1 MSFEGPVG
9 SSHRGGVIGARTVW
23 PPTRI
28 SALNGAW
35 AAHQLLQE
43 NTTEPGRS
51 ALTGV
56 TTPFPVIRCGL
67 PFWSSTMT
75 ATEPSKWQG
84 LAAERTTMMA
94 VFPVAPCALARATT
108 SPPAHAASGK
118 VDAEVGVTASGDGDG
133 TGSVGSAAGL
143 EIAGDAGE
151 VRRAVADGV
160 AGGVAAVLPPQLLRT
175 AAIRAAATN
184 ASSAVLP
191 LTVRA
196 ATAASRDSS
205 GRRRRRQ
212 HSAIPLGCPWAAP
225 R

>member
-84 LAAERTTMMA
+84 LAAERTTVMA

-108 SPPAHAASGK
+108 SPGVHAASGES
-118 VDAEVGVTASGDGDG
+118 DAEVGVTAAGDGDG
-133 TGSVGSAAGL
+133 RGSVGSAVRL
-143 EIAGDAGE
+143 EIAGGAGE

-160 AGGVAAVLPPQLLRT
+160 AAVLPPQLLRT
-175 AAIRAAATN
+175 VAAIRAAATN

-212 HSAIPLGCPWAAP
+212 HSAIPLGGPWAAP

>member
-1 MSFEGPVG
+1 
-9 SSHRGGVIGARTVW
+9 RTVW

-51 ALTGV
+51 ALIGA

-67 PFWSSTMT
+67 PFWPSTMT
-75 ATEPSKWQG
+75 ATEASKWQG
-84 LAAERTTMMA
+84 LAAERTTVMA
-94 VFPVAPCALARATT
+94 VLPVAPCALARATT
-108 SPPAHAASGK
+108 SPGAHAASGN
-118 VDAEVGVTASGDGDG
+118 VDAEVGVTAAGDGDERG
-133 TGSVGSAAGL
+133 RGGSADGL
-143 EIAGDAGE
+143 ETAGGAGE
-151 VRRAVADGV
+151 VRRAVADG
-160 AGGVAAVLPPQLLRT
+160 AADGVAAVLPPQLLRT

-196 ATAASRDSS
+196 AIAASRDSS
-205 GRRRRRQ
+205 GHRTRRQ
-212 HSAIPLGCPWAAP
+212 HSAIPRGGPWAAP